1 MSLLDALAPGLP
13 SPGRHYLRGDFAR
26 NPLTDDEVF
35 EGFVGWAAQRG
46 IELYPHQEEAVL
58 EVANGSN
65 VVLATPTGSGKSMV
79 ALAAHYAGLAD
90 GRRSYYT
97 APIKAL
103 VSEKFFALCEAFGAE
118 NVGMVTGDSSVNA
131 EAPIV
136 CCTAEILA
144 NIALREGADAD
155 LGPVVMDEFHFYAD
169 PQRGWAWQV
178 PLVELPQAQF
188 LLMSATLGDTTRIEK
203 RLTEVTGRDTAVVDD
218 AERPVPLS
226 YYYSEIPVHEQIE
239 ELVSTHQAPVYV
251 VHFSQLQ
258 AMDQAQSLMS
268 VNVLSKD
275 EKERVARVIADF
287 KFAAGFGKT
296 LNRLVRSGV
305 GVHHAGMLP
314 KYRRLVEQLAQDG
327 LLKVICGTDTLG
339 VGINVPIRTV
349 LITALSKFDGT
360 RTRRLQAR
368 EFHQIAGRAGRAGFD
383 TQGTVVVQAPEHDIE
398 NRRAM
403 EKARRKHGDDEKKLR
418 QIPRKKPP
426 QGFVSWSS
434 KTFDGIV
441 AAAPEPLRS
450 SFSVTHAMLL
460 NLLQRPGDPVA
471 ATLHLFDGLEGTAAD
486 RRRWVRESLGILRE
500 LLATGVVQRLP
511 RAEAESTGRRYR
523 LTVELQENFALN
535 NALSPF
541 ALAALT
547 LLDPEAEGYE
557 LDVISIIEATLE
569 RPRQVL
575 VMQEKKAKSEALA
588 QMKADGLEYNERMRE
603 LDEITWPMPLRE
615 LLEQAFETYRSS
627 APWVAEHEL
636 TPKSVVRD
644 MYERAM
650 TFGQYVQFYSL
661 TRSEGILL
669 RYLTDAYRALRQTV
683 PIEQRTEALE
693 DIIEWLG
700 ETIRQTDNSLL
711 DEWEKLARGEESP
724 AGTSQDSLT
733 ELMQEQAPA
742 ITGNPRAFRIMVR
755 NALFQRVELFAQEKD
770 KTLGAL
776 DGDTGWDRDR
786 WAQAMDDYFE
796 EHDDLY
802 TDAQSRGPSLIR
814 IDEKPA
820 GLPGYWTVQQVF
832 DDPDGHHD
840 YGINARIDLAG
851 SDEDGFPVVLVDN
864 VGPITE
870 TGRTA

>member
-1 MSLLDALAPGLP
+1 MSLLDALSPGLSAPGQH
-13 SPGRHYLRGDFAR
+13 SLRGDFAR
-26 NPLTDDEVF
+26 NPLSPDEIF
-35 EGFVGWAAQRG
+35 EGFVGWAASRDL
-46 IELYPHQEEAVL
+46 ELYPHQEEATL
-58 EVANGSN
+58 EVAGGAN
-65 VVLATPTGSGKSMV
+65 VILAAPTGSGKSMV
-79 ALAAHYAGLAD
+79 ALAAHFAALAT
-90 GRRSYYT
+90 GQRSYYT

-103 VSEKFFALCEAFGAE
+103 VSEKFFALCAAFGAE
-118 NVGMVTGDSSVNA
+118 NVGMVTGDSAVNA

-144 NIALREGADAD
+144 NIALREGPDAD

-188 LLMSATLGDTTRIEK
+188 ILMSATLGETTRIED
-203 RLTEVTGRDTAVVDD
+203 RLRSVTGRDVAVVND
-218 AERPVPLS
+218 AQRPVPLT
-226 YYYSEIPVHEQIE
+226 YYYSQIPVLEQLE

-258 AMDQAQSLMS
+258 AMDQAQALMS
-268 VNVLSKD
+268 ANVLSKA
-275 EKERVARVIADF
+275 EKERVAEVIANF

-296 LNRLVRSGV
+296 LNRLVRNGI

-360 RTRRLQAR
+360 RTRRLMSR

-398 NRRAM
+398 NARAM

-418 QIPRKKPP
+418 QIPKKKPP
-426 QGFVSWSS
+426 QGFVSWSN
-434 KTFDGIV
+434 KTFDALV
-441 AAAPEPLRS
+441 ESQPEALRS
-450 SFSVTHAMLL
+450 TFTVTHSMLL
-460 NLLQRPGDPVA
+460 NLLQRHGDPVA
-471 ATLHLFDGLEGTAAD
+471 ATVHLLNGLDGTAAD
-486 RRRWVRESLGILRE
+486 RRRWVREALGILRE
-500 LLATGVVQRLP
+500 LLATGVVERL
-511 RAEAESTGRRYR
+511 GRTEDNAHRYR

-535 NALSPF
+535 NALAPF

-547 LLDPEAEGYE
+547 LLDPEAEGFE
-557 LDVISIIEATLE
+557 LDAVSVIEATLE

-575 VMQEKKAKSEALA
+575 MMQEKKEKTEALA
-588 QMKADGLEYNERMRE
+588 RMKADGLEYNERMRE
-603 LDEITWPMPLRE
+603 LDEVAWPMPLRE

-627 APWVAEHEL
+627 APWVAQHEL

-644 MYERAM
+644 MFERAM

-683 PIEQRTEALE
+683 PIELRTEALE

-724 AGTSQDSLT
+724 MGTSQDSLA
-733 ELMQEQAPA
+733 ELMEEQAPA
-742 ITGNPRAFRIMVR
+742 ITQNLRAFRIMVR
-755 NALFQRVELFAQEKD
+755 NAMFQRVELFAQEKD

-776 DGDTGWDRDR
+776 DGGTGWDRDR
-786 WAQAMDDYFE
+786 WADALDAYFNEYDDI
-796 EHDDLY
+796 Y
-802 TDAQSRGPSLIR
+802 TDAQARGPALIR
-814 IDEKPA
+814 INESPA
-820 GLPGYWTVQQVF
+820 GLDGFWTVQQVF
-832 DDPDGHHD
+832 DDPDGNHD
-840 YGINARIDLAG
+840 YGINARIDLAA
-851 SDEDGFPVVLVDN
+851 SDYDGFPAVLVDN

-870 TGRTA
+870 TGR

>member
-1 MSLLDALAPGLP
+1 MSLLDALSPGLSAPGQ
-13 SPGRHYLRGDFAR
+13 HYFRGDFAR
-26 NPLTDDEVF
+26 NPLTPDEIF
-35 EGFVGWAAQRG
+35 EGFVGWAASRDL
-46 IELYPHQEEAVL
+46 ELYPHQEEAAL
-58 EVANGSN
+58 EVAGGAN
-65 VVLATPTGSGKSMV
+65 VILATPTGSGKSMV
-79 ALAAHYAGLAD
+79 ALAAHFAGLAT
-90 GRRSYYT
+90 GQRSYYT

-118 NVGMVTGDSSVNA
+118 NVGMVTGDSAVNA

-188 LLMSATLGDTTRIEK
+188 LLMSATLGDTTRIQQ
-203 RLTEVTGRDTAVVDD
+203 RLNHVTGRDVAVVDN
-218 AERPVPLS
+218 AERPVPLT
-226 YYYSEIPVHEQIE
+226 YYYSQIPVLEQIE
-239 ELVSTHQAPVYV
+239 ELVATHQAPVYV

-258 AMDQAQSLMS
+258 AMDQAQALMS
-268 VNVLSKD
+268 ANVLTKA
-275 EKERVARVIADF
+275 EKERVAAVIADF
-287 KFAAGFGKT
+287 KFAAGFGRT
-296 LNRLVRSGV
+296 LNRLVRNGI

-314 KYRRLVEQLAQDG
+314 KYRRLVEQLAQEG

-349 LITALSKFDGT
+349 LITALSKFDGV
-360 RTRRLQAR
+360 RTRRLQSR

-398 NRRAM
+398 NVRAM

-418 QIPRKKPP
+418 QIPKKKPP
-426 QGFVSWSS
+426 QGFVSWSE
-434 KTFDGIV
+434 KTFQAIV
-441 AAAPEPLRS
+441 GSQPEPLRS
-450 SFSVTHAMLL
+450 TFGVTHAMLL
-460 NLLQRPGDPVA
+460 NLLQRHGDPVA
-471 ATLHLFDGLEGTAAD
+471 ATVHLFDGLDGTAAD

-511 RAEAESTGRRYR
+511 QPEDDGRRYR

-535 NALSPF
+535 NALAPF

-547 LLDPEAEGYE
+547 LLDPEADGFE
-557 LDVISIIEATLE
+557 LDAVSVVEATLE

-575 VMQEKKAKSEALA
+575 NMQEKKEKTEALA
-588 QMKADGLEYNERMRE
+588 RMKADGLEYNERMRE
-603 LDEITWPMPLRE
+603 LDDVTWPMPLRE

-644 MYERAM
+644 MFERAM

-661 TRSEGILL
+661 TRSEGVLL

-683 PIEQRTEALE
+683 PIELRTDALE

-724 AGTSQDSLT
+724 MGTSQDSLA
-733 ELMQEQAPA
+733 ELMEQQAPA
-742 ITGNPRAFRIMVR
+742 ITQNVRAFRIMVR
-755 NALFQRVELFAQEKD
+755 NAMFQRVELFAQEKD

-776 DGDTGWDRDR
+776 DGGTGWDRDR
-786 WAQAMDDYFE
+786 WADALDDYFNE
-796 EHDDLY
+796 YEDIY
-802 TDAQSRGPSLIR
+802 TDAQSRGPALIR
-814 IDEKPA
+814 INESPA
-820 GLPGYWTVQQVF
+820 GRDGFWTVQQVF
-832 DDPDGHHD
+832 DDPDGNHD
-840 YGINARIDLAG
+840 YGMNARIDLAA
-851 SDEDGFPVVLVDN
+851 SDADGFPVVLMDN
-864 VGPITE
+864 VGPITH
-870 TGRTA
+870 TGR